1 MIQALPISDLI
12 DCTPRWKIG
21 GRFVVVVF
29 VLLWM
34 DALSSF
40 LDHLVVSTVIR
51 KLMPKLCHGHPTPNF
66 GQHKPKLV
74 KGETNNVKTE
84 NTRIVLQSTSNLII
98 YNQCK

>member
-40 LDHLVVSTVIR
+40 LDHLVVSFDVDERRYQGEEDLKYAQPIQKESIR
-51 KLMPKLCHGHPTPNF
+51 S
-66 GQHKPKLV
+66 
-74 KGETNNVKTE
+74 
-84 NTRIVLQSTSNLII
+84 I
-98 YNQCK
+98 